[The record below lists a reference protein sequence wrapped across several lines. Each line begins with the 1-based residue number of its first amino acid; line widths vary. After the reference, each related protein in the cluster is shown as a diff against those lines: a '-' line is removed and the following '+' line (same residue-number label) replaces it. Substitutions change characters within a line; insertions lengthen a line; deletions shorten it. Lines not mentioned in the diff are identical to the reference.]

1 MRTNQHTFKLMGRML
16 NTNVMASVS
25 PEILNSSNIHIYI
38 IQHLTPVHK
47 YVHKFELHFN
57 GKGKLMTMNSLLVLM
72 FYEAS
77 TLLSWPL
84 LKLFAETSCPH
95 LEL

>member
-1 MRTNQHTFKLMGRML
+1 MQHKFKQIGQLLNINVIASPTPESLQTF
-16 NTNVMASVS
+16 
-25 PEILNSSNIHIYI
+25 
-38 IQHLTPVHK
+38 PVPVQKHFNR
-47 YVHKFELHFN
+47 FELHFN
-57 GKGKLMTMNSLLVLM
+57 GTGKLMIVNSLLVLM
-72 FYEAS
+72 FYEVS